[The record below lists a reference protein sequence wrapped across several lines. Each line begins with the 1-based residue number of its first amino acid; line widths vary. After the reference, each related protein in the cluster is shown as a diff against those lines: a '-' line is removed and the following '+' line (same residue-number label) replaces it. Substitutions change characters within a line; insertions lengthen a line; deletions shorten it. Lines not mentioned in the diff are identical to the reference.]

1 MYKMLKNLDIKTWII
16 LILTSLLVLSLLFRP
31 SKKIDYYK
39 DEINALHKKNKELML
54 TYDSLSAENKKID
67 SDLKKL
73 YSELESKEILIISYE
88 KKITRLKNK
97 SNETN
102 NRINLL
108 NSDGVAVEFTNYLK
122 TKPSKI
128 IRK

>member
-1 MYKMLKNLDIKTWII
+1 MYKILKTLDVKTWII
-16 LILTSLLVLSLLFRP
+16 LILTALLVLGIIFRP

-39 DEINALHKKNKELML
+39 DEINLLHQKNKELMFS
-54 TYDSLSAENKKID
+54 YDSLSTENKKID

-73 YSELESKEILIISYE
+73 YLELKSKEALINSYE
-88 KKITRLKNK
+88 KQITKLKNK

-102 NRINLL
+102 NRVNLL
-108 NSDGVAVEFTNYLK
+108 NSDGVASEFTNYLK
-122 TKPSKI
+122 TKSGKI

>member
-1 MYKMLKNLDIKTWII
+1 MYKILKTLDVKTWII
-16 LILTSLLVLSLLFRP
+16 LILTALLVLGIIFRP

-39 DEINALHKKNKELML
+39 DEINLLHQKNKELMFS
-54 TYDSLSAENKKID
+54 YDSLSTENKKID

-73 YSELESKEILIISYE
+73 YLELKSKEVLINSYE
-88 KKITRLKNK
+88 KQITKLKNK

-102 NRINLL
+102 NRVNLL
-108 NSDGVAVEFTNYLK
+108 NSDGVASEFTNYLK
-122 TKPSKI
+122 TKSGKI